1 MATAKSQTKWRRK
14 NYLVKSQLNVVAR
27 KHIHE
32 DLERFAESFQL
43 RGKGE
48 AVTFAA
54 FVTRALIQRADYDT
68 DAARMLDDL
77 IAAAE
82 KADRP
87 VVMACLERAG
97 FNVIEFEPLFYNRGI
112 LIGSKLRFH
121 KPI

>member
-1 MATAKSQTKWRRK
+1 MATSKSQTKWRRK

-48 AVTFAA
+48 AVTFAT
-54 FVTRALIQRADYDT
+54 FVTQALIQRADYST

-77 IAAAE
+77 IAAYHR
-82 KADRP
+82 DRD
-87 VVMACLERAG
+87 LYQ
-97 FNVIEFEPLFYNRGI
+97 N
-112 LIGSKLRFH
+112 
-121 KPI
+121 